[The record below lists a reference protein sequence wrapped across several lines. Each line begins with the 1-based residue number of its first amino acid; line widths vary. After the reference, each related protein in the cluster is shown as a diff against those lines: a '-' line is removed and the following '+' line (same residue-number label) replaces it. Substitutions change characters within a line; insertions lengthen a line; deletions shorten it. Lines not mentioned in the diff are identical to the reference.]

1 MRFER
6 EINIYGDEVILKR
19 FTANETSISVIQG
32 EISAIISESELIEL
46 IDSSVTMYSKLA
58 SAIMDIDSLTINFS
72 DLTTKYN
79 TVSGQYT
86 ALDSKVAQY
95 KASVDGL
102 SANISQIST
111 NLSKNYS
118 TTTQMNAAIKASVD
132 SLSSTVSK
140 TYATTTQLNT
150 AKSDAISSAK
160 SYTDSAKSSAL
171 TTAKGYADAAE
182 DAANANT
189 KNLLKSY
196 STTTQM
202 NSAITQKAN
211 EINAAVSS
219 LESTLYNDY
228 STTTSMN
235 SAIDLKINQFS
246 VSVSSTYAKKSD
258 LNTANGKIEDLETWK
273 NEASLKITDSA
284 IISTVISSSSYEN
297 SVESIIEQNADSI
310 RLKADRISW
319 ESTYS
324 SMTST
329 GTLTCRNA
337 TIEGTIH
344 SDNGDDDV
352 YMRSARLDFIRD
364 GVDVGNI
371 GTNVNANNNAQKGL
385 TFDLEYTGHFM
396 SWGVKTS
403 ASQTAYKMKWAY
415 SRVALTE
422 SPYPADTLNA
432 GCDIMLQGYDLCL
445 GSNTNH
451 RIFNYNN
458 GIGIRSNDY
467 IFFEIG
473 SGSSNNKLQISSSGT
488 GITGNSLLEVYSGS
502 GITAY
507 NDTRLNF
514 YADLNMHGFDIL
526 NNSDERLKEN
536 IITPEVSPMELLSQ
550 IELFQ
555 YDWRENGDHVELG
568 MLAQQVMEIMPNIV
582 KQGNNGI
589 YSMNYMGFIPY
600 IIGAIQYLYKMINPI
615 QTFSVNSSYV
625 PKEYTKEE
633 IEDAL
638 LKASPPIEVVAE
650 RIYEAPKEV
659 SISKY

>member
-86 ALDSKVAQY
+86 ALDSKVAEY

-102 SANISQIST
+102 SANVSQISQNLT
-111 NLSKNYS
+111 NNYS
-118 TTTQMNAAIKASVD
+118 TTTAMNSAINLKINQFST
-132 SLSSTVSK
+132 TVSE
-140 TYATTTQLNT
+140 TYATKSQLN
-150 AKSDAISSAK
+150 
-160 SYTDSAKSSAL
+160 
-171 TTAKGYADAAE
+171 
-182 DAANANT
+182 N
-189 KNLLKSY
+189 Y
-196 STTTQM
+196 STTSQM
-202 NSAITQKAN
+202 NSAINQKAN
-211 EINAAVSS
+211 EINA
-219 LESTLYNDY
+219 
-228 STTTSMN
+228 
-235 SAIDLKINQFS
+235 S
-246 VSVSSTYAKKSD
+246 VSATYATKSA
-258 LNTANGKIEDLETWK
+258 LNTANGKIDDLEEWK
-273 NEASLKITDSA
+273 SEASLKITDSA
-284 IISTVISSSSYEN
+284 IISTVISSTSYEN
-297 SVESIIEQNADSI
+297 SVESLIEQNADSI

-344 SDNGDDDV
+344 SDNGDDEI

-364 GVDVGNI
+364 SIDVGNI
-371 GTNVNANNNAQKGL
+371 GTNVNKDNNSQKGL
-385 TFDLEYTGHFM
+385 TFDLENTGHFM
-396 SWGVKTS
+396 SWGVRTS
-403 ASQTAYKMKWAY
+403 SSSDYYTMIWVY
-415 SRVALTE
+415 SRVALTG
-422 SPYPADTLNA
+422 PAYPANTLNA

-458 GIGIRSNDY
+458 GIGVRSNDY

-473 SGSSNNKLQISSSGT
+473 SGSSNNKLEISSTGT
-488 GITGNSLLEVYSGS
+488 GITGNSLLEIYGGS

-507 NDTRLNF
+507 NNTRLNF
-514 YADLNMHGFDIL
+514 YADLNMHNFSIL

-536 IITPEVSPMELLSQ
+536 ISQ
-550 IELFQ
+550 IDINPIQLISDIELFQ
-555 YDWRENGDHVELG
+555 YDWRSSGEHVDIGLI
-568 MLAQQVMEIMPNIV
+568 AQQVMEIIPESV
-582 KQGNNGI
+582 KQEENGI
-589 YSMNYMGFIPY
+589 YSLDYMRLIPY
-600 IIGAIQYLYKMINPI
+600 IIGAIQYLYKLMNPAQAI
-615 QTFSVNSSYV
+615 RANGYI
-625 PKEYTKEE
+625 PKQYTDEE

-638 LKASPPIEVVAE
+638 LKTAPPIERRVE
-650 RIYEAPKEV
+650 KIYQQPKEV
-659 SISKY
+659 RISRN